1 MKQKEKIQ
9 IITETGILVGVAIVL
24 DIIFGILSEG
34 IFPWGGSISPAMLPI
49 FIIAYRRGVKTG
61 LLSGFI
67 FAVLQMIVAGQFSSG
82 AIAAIPES
90 TFLGPKWVNLIMV
103 YILDY
108 LIPFTLLGLAGLYK
122 NALKSKKSFVMGMVV
137 TSSVRYLSHGISGVM
152 IWSSY
157 TEWFNDEFNA
167 NVSPF
172 VYSFVVYNLP
182 YMLASLV
189 FCIAVGLILFKRDL
203 LTINLRKV
211 S

>member
-1 MKQKEKIQ
+1 MKQREKIQ

-24 DIIFGILSEG
+24 DVIFGILSEG
-34 IFPWGGSISPAMLPI
+34 IFPWGGSISPSMLPI
-49 FIIAYRRGVKTG
+49 FIIAYRRGAKTG

-67 FAVLQMIVAGQFSSG
+67 FAVLQMIIAGQFSSG
-82 AIAAIPES
+82 AIAAIPDS
-90 TFLGPKWVNLIMV
+90 TFLGPKWINLIMV

-108 LIPFTLLGLAGLYK
+108 LVPFTLLGLAGLYK
-122 NALKSKKSFVMGMVV
+122 NALNDKKQFVIGMVV
-137 TSSVRYLSHGISGVM
+137 TSFVRYLSHSLSGVM

-157 TEWFNDEFNA
+157 TAWFNDEFNT

-182 YMLASLV
+182 YMLASLA
-189 FCIAVGLILFKRDL
+189 FCIVVGLILFKRNL
-203 LTINLRKV
+203 LTINLKKA